1 MEMDVQGYALGKV
14 DIQED
19 LKLVDP
25 EDGRRSEKGKT
36 GHEDHKGETV
46 KEAFLPTEKW
56 NGG

>member
-1 MEMDVQGYALGKV
+1 MAENGNGCTGYVQGKV

-25 EDGRRSEKGKT
+25 EDGRHSEKGEA

-46 KEAFLPTEKW
+46 KEAFLPTEK
-56 NGG
+56 

>member
-1 MEMDVQGYALGKV
+1 MDVQGYALGKV

-25 EDGRRSEKGKT
+25 EDGRHSEKGKA

-46 KEAFLPTEKW
+46 KEAFLPTEK
-56 NGG
+56 